1 MKINQLGK
9 VAEASM
15 KCNETAS
22 GEPCPVHGLKEC
34 PSYSMKSESKAP
46 VQEGH
51 MVTMNIND
59 DHEVSMAQGDLY
71 QMAKKAIALHQ
82 MLDSMNQL
90 EGWVQ
95 SKITLASD
103 YINRVYDYLD
113 HEMAMAGNVDG
124 LGESIMPTGATVS
137 SKTLPPQAKSM
148 VQKIKTGV
156 NKNTHSVMTDKDGNV
171 SVVAKKDIAKAA
183 KQGSMEITDSVT
195 NERTAM
201 NPQLQKYIDSYPDEV
216 SDDLESLKTKTEQE
230 VGGSR
235 NHWAI
240 GELPDGRY
248 VASLI
253 GTIKKWGLPVAAQAT
268 FEAAEPKAQYKSLN
282 DVYPEGSTE
291 IWYWKE
297 DFARD
302 AMMGPGFL
310 AKRGLMPTP
319 DTIKD
324 NYALIGKIAETRPEK
339 IFMMMQGD
347 MWSPE
352 GQARNMI
359 RASGTGHTSMSVGDI
374 IKIGN
379 EYHMVDRFGFHKL
392 GDEPVEEMSF
402 KDAGATLGGTIGT
415 AGGFALTKKKSG
427 AVAGNAVGAA
437 VGAAAG
443 KWLDKKL
450 GNTDKEDDKKDMKE
464 APVDAPETDGKDNIV
479 YQMRKVINLRGQ
491 YDVPFA
497 DGTKAKVPVDLAHK
511 VLQAFNNLRMPADKL
526 KFTRDAGKNMKALQ
540 AAVSESNELMS
551 RFNKVMGEDWGS
563 SDTTA
568 AINYMKDVIRQT
580 HGGKYN
586 PDTIEDAAMA
596 AAEFYHDSMGYD
608 DPADA
613 AQSLVG
619 HFVRR
624 WMSGSLKAD

>member
-9 VAEASM
+9 VAEAKM
-15 KCNETAS
+15 KCNETAA

-34 PSYSMKSESKAP
+34 PSYSMKGESKAP
-46 VQEGH
+46 VKEGH

-82 MLDSMNQL
+82 MLDNMTQL

-95 SKITLASD
+95 SKITLAAD

-113 HEMAMAGNVDG
+113 HEQAMAGNVDG
-124 LGESIMPTGATVS
+124 LGESIMPTGSTVS

-156 NKNTHSVMTDKDGNV
+156 NKNTHSVMTDKEGNV
-171 SVVAKKDIAKAA
+171 SVVAKKDVANKA

-195 NERTAM
+195 NERGSID
-201 NPQLQKYIDSYPDEV
+201 PQLQRYIDNYPDEV
-216 SDDLESLKTKTEQE
+216 SDDLEALKAKAEE
-230 VGGSR
+230 EMAGSR
-235 NHWAI
+235 NLWGI
-240 GELPDGRY
+240 GEMPDGRF
-248 VASLI
+248 VLSLM
-253 GTIKKWGLPVAAQAT
+253 GPLKRWGLPIRAQAMR
-268 FEAAEPKAQYKSLN
+268 EANEPAEQYKSLN

-302 AMMGPGFL
+302 AMMGPAFL
-310 AKRGLMPTP
+310 AKRGIMPTP
-319 DTIKD
+319 ETIKD

-379 EYHMVDRFGFHKL
+379 DYHMVDRFGFHKL

-402 KDAGATLGGTIGT
+402 KDAGATLGGTLGT

-450 GNTDKEDDKKDMKE
+450 GNKDEEEKKPGVKE
-464 APVDAPETDGKDNIV
+464 APMDAPETDGKDNIV

-497 DGTKAKVPVDLAHK
+497 DGTKAQVPVALAHK
-511 VLQAFNNLRMPADKL
+511 VLQAYNNLRMPADKL

-540 AAVSESNELMS
+540 SAVSESDELMS

-563 SDTTA
+563 SDTSA
-568 AINYMKDVIRQT
+568 AINMMKDVIRQE

-586 PDTIEDAAMA
+586 PETIEAAAMN
-596 AAEFYHDSMGYD
+596 AAEFYHEDMGYD
-608 DPADA
+608 SVEDA

-624 WMSGSLKAD
+624 WMAGHLKAD